1 MHQFQKNTHAN
12 MKMHNDIINQLRMRA
27 AHMALDVLPQDLTVD
42 SRPADNS
49 QTDSP
54 IGPVFKCWDLIVRLF
69 AKTGS
74 GQT

>member
-1 MHQFQKNTHAN
+1 

>member
-1 MHQFQKNTHAN
+1 MGLSYKNRPVLLLNPMHRFQKNTHAN

-54 IGPVFKCWDLIVRLF
+54 IGPVFKC
-69 AKTGS
+69 
-74 GQT
+74 

>member
-1 MHQFQKNTHAN
+1 
-12 MKMHNDIINQLRMRA
+12 MHNDIINQLRMRA

-54 IGPVFKCWDLIVRLF
+54 IGPVFKCWDLCSIVCQDRLG
-69 AKTGS
+69 TDVREV
-74 GQT
+74 

>member
-1 MHQFQKNTHAN
+1 MGLSYKNRPVLLLNTMHRFQKNTHAN
-12 MKMHNDIINQLRMRA
+12 TKMHNDIINQLRMRA

-54 IGPVFKCWDLIVRLF
+54 IGPVFKC
-69 AKTGS
+69 
-74 GQT
+74 